1 MVISEIKEILLDFCE
16 YPDFIK
22 TDMNSSKQKDI
33 LFKLLN
39 LTHHYKQ
46 KGILSSK
53 TPSNFVYTT
62 VYSRQYF
69 HKLHLLKLSLIDDTP
84 LEKNFQINLQFC
96 NVLNYIFILA
106 MLKNKTRLVKFLLDS
121 GFPKSINSSIFNTE
135 MTPTYFMLSCVLKN
149 NMYNLFLN
157 YSPNHNITWNGLSSN
172 FLLLK
177 KNITFE
183 NQEWNFITTRQY
195 ELMCQYKGIKIRKT
209 NDNAIFFFDF
219 LIMTNKYKKIQNL
232 LSYSPEIIQYS
243 NFCFVF
249 CTNFAILKILT
260 IYSIDFKQSYGK
272 LTPLHVSTYTGDLNM
287 LLTFLIKTKNLDVQ
301 DEKGYTCLHIAA
313 LHKQY
318 ILLELLI
325 RCGGNVN
332 IKDNN
337 NETVKQIYEKDN
349 WIMKKPNVLDNEL
362 IVNLVDMDANDIGFK
377 CSSIALDHIVKLK
390 NFKPQSRFKI
400 FNLLNFYSFEKDTIY
415 KLGLLKENYGF
426 MYKIFND
433 KEYYNNIYF
442 QNN

>member
-106 MLKNKTRLVKFLLDS
+106 MLKNKTQLVKFLLDS

-157 YSPNHNITWNGLSSN
+157 YSPNHNITWNGLS
-172 FLLLK
+172 K
-177 KNITFE
+177 
-183 NQEWNFITTRQY
+183 WNFITTRQY
-195 ELMCQYKGIKIRKT
+195 ELI
-209 NDNAIFFFDF
+209 
-219 LIMTNKYKKIQNL
+219 
-232 LSYSPEIIQYS
+232 YSPEIIQYS

-377 CSSIALDHIVKLK
+377 CSSIALDHITQ
-390 NFKPQSRFKI
+390 FT
-400 FNLLNFYSFEKDTIY
+400 NLDY
-415 KLGLLKENYGF
+415 
-426 MYKIFND
+426 
-433 KEYYNNIYF
+433 
-442 QNN
+442 